1 MVAELPPHLLPG
13 QSTVVGDGVQHLSVA
28 RANLS
33 QELLPICPQLF
44 GASVYAPVLADYHVE
59 EFH

>member
-1 MVAELPPHLLPG
+1 MVAELPPHFLPG
-13 QSTVVGDGVQHLSVA
+13 QSTVVRDGIQDLSVA

-44 GASVYAPVLADYHVE
+44 RASVYAAVL
-59 EFH
+59 